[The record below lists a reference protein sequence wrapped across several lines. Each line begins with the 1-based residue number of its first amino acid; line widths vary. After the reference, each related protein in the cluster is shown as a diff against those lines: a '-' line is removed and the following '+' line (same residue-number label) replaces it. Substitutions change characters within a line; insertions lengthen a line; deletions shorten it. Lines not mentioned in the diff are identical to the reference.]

1 MAVSRVTASGGSGR
15 ASSSGGRRGAGHA
28 GATASLAALGLLLTC
43 GWSGAGPGCEVL
55 RQPSALSPELKET
68 SGVAVSTAHPGIF
81 WTHNDGSRPVLHAL
95 DEAGQTV
102 GRVRIPGVEVWDLED
117 IERADCD
124 AGSCLYVADTGDN
137 DEERNRS
144 VIYRIPEPDP
154 GAGRSAVPDAF
165 PVVFPDGPRD
175 VEALFVLPGERAYLV
190 SKGRHSPVV
199 VYAYPGPLRPGA
211 PAELVEVMRLSES
224 PVSLPRM
231 VTGASAAADGSVV
244 VIRTY
249 EALRFYR
256 AETVEGEGADLR
268 LVPLDDGT
276 VNLHTLQEPQGE
288 GVGLGADGLVVLTS
302 EDGPGGRAP
311 QMAVMRCRVG
321 G

>member
-1 MAVSRVTASGGSGR
+1 MVVARTSPLG
-15 ASSSGGRRGAGHA
+15 
-28 GATASLAALGLLLTC
+28 ALGLVLTC
-43 GWSGAGPGCEVL
+43 GWSGWSGSGPGCEVVTA
-55 RQPSALSPELKET
+55 PAALSPELEET
-68 SGVAVSTAHPGIF
+68 SGVAVSAAHPGIF
-81 WTHNDGSRPVLHAL
+81 WTHNDGSRPVLHAV
-95 DEAGQTV
+95 DEAGRTV
-102 GRVRIPGVEVWDLED
+102 GRVRVPGMDLRDWED
-117 IERADCD
+117 IERAECA

-137 DEERNRS
+137 DEERDRA
-144 VIYRIPEPDP
+144 VIYRIPEPEP

-199 VYAYPGPLRPGA
+199 VYAYPGPLRAGA
-211 PAELVEVMRLSES
+211 PAELVEIDRLSEA

-231 VTGASAAADGSVV
+231 VTGASASADGSVV

-249 EALRFYR
+249 EALHFYR
-256 AETVEGEGADLR
+256 VEVVEDEAPRPGADLR
-268 LVPLDDGT
+268 LVSLENGT

-288 GVGLGADGLVVLTS
+288 GVGLGAGGLVVLTS

-311 QMAVMRCRVG
+311 QMAVMGCRVG
-321 G
+321 R